1 MKKEFSTWVLSVMM
15 ILAGCTCTNTS
26 NSGKASTSITLD
38 STAFQN
44 IILRDSVVL
53 LKYKTQRDTISFPV
67 INPQFPELAKSLNPE
82 IVLGERLSEIKE
94 NYENCGCGYTS
105 LMYKESFSNAKIL
118 SLWFYAEFI
127 GAYPSQATIYQTL
140 SINTGLAY
148 KLTQQLN
155 EAGQKYVLIKY
166 KDTLLKRLETDKTN
180 HTEKDYVSAYN
191 QIKENINQLTF
202 DAINDNYI
210 VKDSFIVVKT
220 EPILPHAILACE
232 IDRQMYFSLDELKKF
247 KKNSASI

>member
-26 NSGKASTSITLD
+26 NSGKARTSITLD
-38 STAFQN
+38 SAAFQN

-82 IVLGERLSEIKE
+82 IVLGERLYKIKE

-155 EAGQKYVLIKY
+155 EAG
-166 KDTLLKRLETDKTN
+166 
-180 HTEKDYVSAYN
+180 
-191 QIKENINQLTF
+191 
-202 DAINDNYI
+202 
-210 VKDSFIVVKT
+210 
-220 EPILPHAILACE
+220 
-232 IDRQMYFSLDELKKF
+232 
-247 KKNSASI
+247 KNTC